1 MAHDRAGATT
11 ESRTGGERPRSWAP
25 VTLGDGYPPPKGAY
39 SPATRAGDFV
49 FVSGQVPRDPLTGE
63 GVGGD
68 IVAQSR
74 RTLENVRLALEAAG
88 ATLDDLVSV
97 TVYLADED
105 DWTAFNDVYRATLRP
120 PYPARAVV
128 GAGLRDVLVEISAVA
143 RVRGGGGR

>member
-105 DWTAFNDVYRATLRP
+105 DWTAFNDVYRTTLRP

-143 RVRGGGGR
+143 HVRGGGGR